1 MSGLAR
7 IEVEA
12 TPGTCLL
19 RIIGEID
26 MTNAQD
32 LFAEIEAAVPNAA
45 STLVVDLAQTTY
57 LDSAGVKLLFLLADR
72 YRARRRVLRLVVP
85 PEAPIRAVLEL
96 TGVAQVVSLEDHLD
110 QRPGAAEG

>member
-7 IEVEA
+7 IEVEEA
-12 TPGTCLL
+12 PGLCLL
-19 RIIGEID
+19 RIKGEID
-26 MTNAQD
+26 MSNAQE
-32 LFAEIEAAVPNAA
+32 LSAEIEAAVPNEA

-85 PEAPIRAVLEL
+85 LAAPIRPVLEL
-96 TGVAQVVSLEDHLD
+96 TGLAQVVSLEDRLD
-110 QRPGAAEG
+110 TGRGYPEG